1 MMVVGEAVARGVEQ
15 IGVMHKV
22 SRISDIDEGKS
33 IVADASGQQVAIFK
47 TKGGII
53 YAIDNVCPH
62 RGGPLGEGH
71 LDGEEVTCPW
81 HAWTF
86 NIKTGECGTAPGVK
100 QKCFPVKI
108 EGGDIFVEA

>member
-1 MMVVGEAVARGVEQ
+1 MSSIKIA
-15 IGVMHKV
+15 K
-22 SRISDIDEGKS
+22 ISDIEEGQS
-33 IVADASGQQVAIFK
+33 IIVEVSGKQAAIFRS
-47 TKGGII
+47 KGEI
-53 YAIDNVCPH
+53 YAIDNTCPH

-86 NIKTGECGTAPGVK
+86 NIKTGECGTTPGVK

-108 EGGDIFVEA
+108 EGGDIFLEI